1 MKTYFA
7 TLIIALASF
16 SLSAQ
21 DFQQTIRG
29 VVKDAE
35 NKTIIPGA
43 KVLVSDI
50 QSDSAIV
57 SVITDQKGEFL
68 IESIAVGRYRVLVSA
83 LSYEAVIMEDVL
95 LSSAKEMVLDVE
107 LIPGTKSL
115 EAIEVFGTNM
125 RGEPLNRM
133 AITSAITI
141 TPEQTSKYAASWDDP
156 LRVALAYPG
165 VSQQSSGF
173 NDFSVRGNS
182 PLGVLY
188 RLEGIPIHNPNHFAS
203 IGSSGGFVTQF
214 SSSVLGN
221 SDFYSGVFP
230 AEFGN
235 ATTAA
240 FDFRFRNGNNKERE
254 HAFKTSF
261 FGLDFATE
269 ARFQR

>member
-95 LSSAKEMVLDVE
+95 LSSAKEIVLDVE

-115 EAIEVFGTNM
+115 EGDRRLQWRGGRPFGLQAF
-125 RGEPLNRM
+125 RVV
-133 AITSAITI
+133 
-141 TPEQTSKYAASWDDP
+141 AASR
-156 LRVALAYPG
+156 LG
-165 VSQQSSGF
+165 
-173 NDFSVRGNS
+173 RG
-182 PLGVLY
+182 
-188 RLEGIPIHNPNHFAS
+188 
-203 IGSSGGFVTQF
+203 
-214 SSSVLGN
+214 
-221 SDFYSGVFP
+221 
-230 AEFGN
+230 
-235 ATTAA
+235 
-240 FDFRFRNGNNKERE
+240 
-254 HAFKTSF
+254 
-261 FGLDFATE
+261 
-269 ARFQR
+269 